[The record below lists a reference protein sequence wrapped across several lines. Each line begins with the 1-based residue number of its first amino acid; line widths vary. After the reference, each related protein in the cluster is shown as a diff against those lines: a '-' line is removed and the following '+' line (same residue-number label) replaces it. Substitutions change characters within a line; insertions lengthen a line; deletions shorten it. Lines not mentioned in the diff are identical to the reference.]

1 MIKSSSKSI
10 FILTN
15 SIIFKYIEYCKRTFK
30 YMSQKILKDFFCL
43 GKESIKIKGKCIFK
57 WKLYFIVFSFH
68 KQPNIL
74 IWLIIFLIYLS
85 LKKVR
90 LRSSFSNL

>member
-57 WKLYFIVFSFH
+57 
-68 KQPNIL
+68 
-74 IWLIIFLIYLS
+74 
-85 LKKVR
+85 
-90 LRSSFSNL
+90 